1 MVVSVLVEVSSTNV
15 DKTYDYLVPSTLEK
29 DIKIGVRVEV
39 EFGSR
44 NIIGFILD
52 IKDYSDIEGLKPIK
66 NIIDKDVVLTDELL
80 DLGKWMKEE
89 TLSTLISCFQVMLPK
104 ALKAHNNNIN
114 KKYDYYY
121 SLNNE
126 IDLSLYKFNSKQ
138 KLIISMCKNKSVL
151 KKELIEISN
160 SSLNTLIKKNIL
172 LEEKREHY
180 RYNLESN
187 KNVIHKLTPK
197 QKNIYEEIINYE
209 DNKPSL
215 IYGITG
221 SGKTEIYM
229 ELIDYYLNLGKTS
242 IVLVPEISL
251 TAQLIKRF
259 SDRFGN
265 HIAVLHS
272 ALSQFDVLI
281 HHSAISVPFLSFPQT
296 GIPALMTAISAQE
309 QRRFR

>member
-1 MVVSVLVEVSSTNV
+1 
-15 DKTYDYLVPSTLEK
+15 
-29 DIKIGVRVEV
+29 
-39 EFGSR
+39 
-44 NIIGFILD
+44 
-52 IKDYSDIEGLKPIK
+52 
-66 NIIDKDVVLTDELL
+66 
-80 DLGKWMKEE
+80 
-89 TLSTLISCFQVMLPK
+89 MLPK

-121 SLNNE
+121 SLNKE

-138 KLIISMCKNKSVL
+138 ELIISMCKNKSVL

-229 ELIDYYLNLGKTS
+229 ELIDYYLSLGKTS

-272 ALSQFDVLI
+272 ALSQGEKYDEYRKISRGEVDI
-281 HHSAISVPFLSFPQT
+281 VIGARSAIFAPIKNI
-296 GIPALMTAISAQE
+296 GIIIVDEEHSDSYKQENNPRYNAKDVAIYRAKINNCKVVFGSATPSL
-309 QRRFR
+309 